1 MAKKEISKNSRA
13 ARRGQVNPF
22 ESSETKELASI
33 PRLQKTDTVTPLIR
47 TSVSKNQQLLNNK
60 MNKSARSDA
69 KLKPGDHFITNHIN
83 KKKQHMV
90 SKTVR
95 SKQHRFQNID
105 GRLGTKIENALRRK
119 KMVSNLR
126 KTGWDKINEIA
137 KGSLDNDLLT
147 SAESEKKNN
156 EDVENEL
163 LDEMRDDEEEIVVES
178 KNPFELLGEEE

>member
-1 MAKKEISKNSRA
+1 
-13 ARRGQVNPF
+13 
-22 ESSETKELASI
+22 
-33 PRLQKTDTVTPLIR
+33 
-47 TSVSKNQQLLNNK
+47 
-60 MNKSARSDA
+60 
-69 KLKPGDHFITNHIN
+69 
-83 KKKQHMV
+83 
-90 SKTVR
+90 
-95 SKQHRFQNID
+95 
-105 GRLGTKIENALRRK
+105 
-119 KMVSNLR
+119 MVSNLR